1 MNKNIKIMEILKIS
15 ILKPSQYVNLVGV
28 KLRKILLAILI
39 ACMLP
44 GIISGV
50 SQSIFIGEA
59 IDLVADVMRDDEN
72 AFEINNGILNFKK
85 EEVKIEDNSS
95 ILYVN
100 SNKEIKDIDS
110 LRSILVHKDVYSAF
124 LKDGVSVKYLD
135 KKVEYKYT
143 EILGKQKVNNESILK
158 ILESTQGFK
167 YLIIP
172 IEIIGIFVNMI
183 LNSFIIYLLGSLISK
198 MKKIII
204 PSKQLYKMSI
214 FALVLPSIL
223 QVNYSLGSYS
233 IIIGGIYISLAI
245 NSIKNN
251 LIKSQ
256 N

>member
-1 MNKNIKIMEILKIS
+1 MNENIKIIDILKIS

-39 ACMLP
+39 ACMIP
-44 GIISGV
+44 GIISGI

-59 IDLVADVMRDDEN
+59 IDLVADVMKDDEN
-72 AFEINNGILNFKK
+72 AFEIKNGILNFKK
-85 EEVKIEDNSS
+85 EEVKIEENSS

-100 SNKEIKDIDS
+100 ANKEIKDIDS
-110 LRSILVHKDVYSAF
+110 LRSILVHKDMYSAF
-124 LKDGVSVKYLD
+124 LKDGISVNYLD
-135 KKVEYKYT
+135 QKAEVKYT
-143 EILGKQKVNNESILK
+143 ELLNEEKFNNGSILK
-158 ILESTQGFK
+158 ILEGAQVFK

-183 LNSFIIYLLGSLISK
+183 LNSFIIYLLGSLMSK

-214 FALVLPSIL
+214 FALILPAIL
-223 QVNYSLGSYS
+223 QINYSIGSYS
-233 IIIGGIYISLAI
+233 IIIGGVYISIAI

>member
-1 MNKNIKIMEILKIS
+1 MNENIKIIDILKIS

-39 ACMLP
+39 ACMIP

-50 SQSIFIGEA
+50 SQAIFIGEA

-100 SNKEIKDIDS
+100 TNKEIKDIDS
-110 LRSILVHKDVYSAF
+110 LRSILVHKDMYSAF

-135 KKVEYKYT
+135 QKVEYKYT
-143 EILGKQKVNNESILK
+143 DILGEQQVNNESVLK
-158 ILESTQGFK
+158 ILESTKGFK

-233 IIIGGIYISLAI
+233 ILIGGIYISLAI